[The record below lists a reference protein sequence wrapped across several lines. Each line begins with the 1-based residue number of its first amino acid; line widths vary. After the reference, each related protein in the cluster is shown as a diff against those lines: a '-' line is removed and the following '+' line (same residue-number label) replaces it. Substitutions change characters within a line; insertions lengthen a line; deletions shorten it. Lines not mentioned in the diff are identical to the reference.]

1 MARLVSRRPREAPEG
16 DARADVGARR
26 WRSDGAPGRAV
37 SVKPTSQSDDDMDMS
52 GLRPRLAKRLG
63 SDVGMSLVEV
73 MVSMVII
80 GIVFSS
86 LGGVI
91 VSSLALVRS
100 TKDYQAATQLITRK
114 LEQSRA
120 VSFDTLQAGVSVSA
134 LTTAM
139 ANGSETRVT
148 GGGPYYFEGAR
159 ILTYGTSTSGT
170 TPLSPYRE
178 QIAVDGV
185 TYTLTTYPTQCWQ
198 PTSAPGTCNA
208 TEGIATDRPM
218 IRVTVVA
225 DWNAPHSNTQ
235 RTLRT
240 QSLMYSPDSCLD
252 SSTHPFSAPC
262 DDFMYASS
270 GMGSTVL
277 VAGELATG
285 DIVVGRDNKAI
296 SMTLPTAG
304 VSVQAEQTSTIKAGA
319 TGSAI
324 TVDDT
329 AVAGTVSA
337 SRQATDDPAG
347 GSVGGTQALA
357 APALTHATAP
367 LFGFSMTA
375 TGAAATGSATAVA
388 SATTTPPCLTA
399 AGATSTS
406 ASPCASASVTASG
419 SSGVV
424 LTGNY
429 FGVSLDTTVV
439 SIAAGATASRAHA
452 GTYVAPG
459 TLCLSAAEPGCTAGD
474 ATSSIGAVVVGGL
487 PAGVTAPAGWL
498 GGAVLLDATSIS
510 AQAERGIGAATVA
523 APVLSGAPTVRVWNG
538 TSYTSYALA
547 SYPEGLEASVAAV
560 TASGGLITVKLAIPT
575 DPGPSTSAGHVNVAS
590 RAATS
595 SGPVGCATTCSAAAS
610 TTGITITVHYEILVA
625 TETVA
630 AFSVTTTLSE
640 LNASATFEPAAT
652 GGG

>member
-1 MARLVSRRPREAPEG
+1 MV
-16 DARADVGARR
+16 
-26 WRSDGAPGRAV
+26 
-37 SVKPTSQSDDDMDMS
+37 DDMDMA
-52 GLRPRLAKRLG
+52 GLSSRAAKRPE
-63 SDVGMSLVEV
+63 SDGGMSLVEV

-120 VSFDTLQAGVSVSA
+120 VSFDTLQAGVSLST

-139 ANGSETRVT
+139 SNGSETRVT

-159 ILTYGTSTSGT
+159 VLTYGSSTSGT

-178 QIAVDGV
+178 QVTVDGL
-185 TYTLTTYPTQCWQ
+185 TYALTTYPTQCWQ
-198 PTSAPGTCNA
+198 PTDQPGTCNA
-208 TEGIATDRPM
+208 TQGASTDRPM

-225 DWNAPHSNTQ
+225 DWNAPHSNVQ

-262 DDFMYASS
+262 DDFMYASG
-270 GMGSTVL
+270 GMGATV
-277 VAGELATG
+277 VIAGELASG
-285 DIVVGRDNKAI
+285 DIVFGRENKAI
-296 SMTLPTAG
+296 ALTLPAAG

-319 TGSAI
+319 TGAAI

-329 AVAGTVSA
+329 AVAGTVSV
-337 SRQATDDPAG
+337 SEQATNDPAG
-347 GSVGGTQALA
+347 GSAGGTQALTA
-357 APALTHATAP
+357 AAMTYVTPP

-388 SATTTPPCLTA
+388 SATASPPCLTA

-406 ASPCASASVTASG
+406 ARPCASASVAASG
-419 SSGVV
+419 PSSVV

-429 FGVSLDTTVV
+429 FGVSLDTTVA

-452 GTYVAPG
+452 GTYVSPG
-459 TLCLSAAEPGCTAGD
+459 SLCLSAAEPGCTAGD
-474 ATSSIGAVVVGGL
+474 VASSSGAVVVGGL
-487 PAGVTAPAGWL
+487 PAGVPAPAGWL
-498 GGAVLLDATSIS
+498 GGAVLLDATSYS
-510 AQAERGIGAATVA
+510 AQAERGVGAATVA
-523 APVLSGAPTVRVWNG
+523 APTLSGTPTVRVWNG
-538 TSYTSYALA
+538 TAYTSYALA
-547 SYPEGLEASVAAV
+547 SYPEGLEAPVAAV
-560 TASGGLITVKLAIPT
+560 SATSGLITVNLAIPA
-575 DPGPSTSAGHVNVAS
+575 DPGPSSSAGNVNVAS

-595 SGPVGCATTCSAAAS
+595 SGPADCATTCTAAS
-610 TTGITITVHYEILVA
+610 STSGITITVHYEILVA
-625 TETVA
+625 TEKVA
-630 AFSVTTTLSE
+630 AFAVTTTLGE